1 MRKKKKAD
9 LLGYIFL
16 GICLILVSI
25 VAIYKMTTKSV
36 EYDKITN
43 CKKEAGPNNYYVII
57 LDNTDTLRPIQKSSV
72 KKKIKG
78 IVNEAEPNDKV
89 IIYSLSNFSVEKT
102 VPLIDIC
109 SMPDGSKA
117 NELIQNKAFM
127 RKHKS
132 KLFDAPIED
141 AVNKMIAVDK
151 DSQASPIIEL
161 IQKIRIQNLPDKIE
175 NKKVEIH
182 LFSDLLQY
190 SENFSFYDKNY
201 DLKEFLESHEFEKIK
216 SNLSGIKVTI
226 WQLLNNRIDPI
237 RLRDHWKEIFI
248 KMKTKYR
255 PKIEPITG

>member
-1 MRKKKKAD
+1 M
-9 LLGYIFL
+9 LGFIFL
-16 GICLILVSI
+16 GIFLIIGVI
-25 VAIYKMTTKSV
+25 VVIFKMTNKSD
-36 EYDKITN
+36 ELHKITN

-57 LDNTDTLRPIQKSSV
+57 LDNTDTLRPIQKSSI
-72 KKKIKG
+72 KKKIKV
-78 IVNEAEPNDKV
+78 IINEADPNDKV

-109 SMPDGSKA
+109 SMPDGSDA
-117 NELIQNKAFM
+117 NELYQNKAFM

-151 DSQASPIIEL
+151 GSNTSPIIEL
-161 IQKIRIQNLPDKIE
+161 IQKIRIQNLPDKIG

-201 DLKEFLESHEFEKIK
+201 NLKKFLKSLEFEIIK
-216 SNLSGIKVTI
+216 SDLSGIEVTI
-226 WQLLNNRIDPI
+226 WQLINSRIDNI
-237 RLRDHWKEIFI
+237 RLRDHWKEIFTN
-248 KMKTKYR
+248 MNTKYR
-255 PKIEPITG
+255 PTIEPISG